1 MTPLDFRTT
10 QSAHSPSR
18 RSSAKRTLWCA
29 LILAITAIFMATPE
43 ADAAKRR
50 RSPAASV
57 QKGEMNVRSAI
68 LLDAVSGNVLYE
80 QNADRRIPPAS
91 LTKIVSMY
99 VAMDA
104 MAAGKVKPTDT
115 VRVSRQ
121 AARQGGSRMFL
132 KAGDRVSMDRLL
144 FGMAISSGNDASL
157 AVAEKVAGSSTSF
170 VKLMNQK
177 MRALNIPN
185 TVFKNVHGLP
195 AQGQVTTAR
204 DMARITV
211 SYLKNYPNSLRF
223 HKATAIKHN
232 GVVTTNK
239 NPLLRNYPGADGL
252 KTGWVTASGYNIVT
266 TAKRGNQRLIAV
278 VLGADNAKTRAM
290 EIRRLMDAGF
300 QASAKKTSVAAVLGV
315 RDKNYT
321 AEAPAQKAQQK
332 AAVKKKSSSQK
343 SKATSA
349 KKSNAIKK
357 TNTKKQTATATK
369 KASAKKQQAAASSK
383 KQAQKKQPA
392 TKQAQKKQPSKNTWS
407 AAGSLMDS

>member
-1 MTPLDFRTT
+1 MITLSFRN
-10 QSAHSPSR
+10 ACYAR
-18 RSSAKRTLWCA
+18 RALLCT
-29 LILAITAIFMATPE
+29 LILAFTASLFCAQD
-43 ADAAKRR
+43 ADAARR
-50 RSPAASV
+50 RKAATTA

-68 LLDAVSGNVLYE
+68 LVDAATGNVLYE

-104 MAAGKVKPTDT
+104 IAAGKIQPADT

-132 KAGDRVSMDRLL
+132 KRGDRVSVDRLL
-144 FGMAISSGNDASL
+144 YGMAISSGNDASM
-157 AVAEKVAGSSTSF
+157 AVAEKVAGSSSDF
-170 VKLMNQK
+170 VNMMNQK
-177 MRALNIPN
+177 MRALGIPN

-195 AQGQVTTAR
+195 AKGQITTAR

-211 SYLKNYPNSLRF
+211 SYLKNYPDALRF
-223 HKATAIKHN
+223 HRATVLKHN

-266 TAKRGNQRLIAV
+266 TAKRGNQRIIAV
-278 VLGADNAKTRAM
+278 VLGAENSRIRAA

-300 QASAKKTSVAAVLGV
+300 EATKEKSTVAAVLGV
-315 RDKNYT
+315 RDKTYT
-321 AEAPAQKAQQK
+321 AEASPQKAQRK
-332 AAVKKKSSSQK
+332 AVVKKSSSSKK
-343 SKATSA
+343 SKATTS
-349 KKSNAIKK
+349 KKSTASKK
-357 TNTKKQTATATK
+357 SSSKKQTAAMNK
-369 KASAKKQQAAASSK
+369 KSSTKKQQA
-383 KQAQKKQPA
+383 
-392 TKQAQKKQPSKNTWS
+392 TKQTPKNRWS